1 MVVLWRRYEDF
12 ISESRP
18 SGLRAMVPF
27 RRADCSGGRTHHALY
42 SMTRFS
48 HDLELAKWSGV
59 KSDVPERVPLESTR
73 HLCGRHRHWTCLLQ
87 RDPLQPRSSGAAR
100 TGSDHPE
107 PLSWVL
113 RIGPCK
119 DEGLER
125 SGHGKSM
132 DVAVRIYASIEQ
144 GICPRLCRFGASHI
158 NAGVHILPNIHGH
171 GVGFTP
177 WRAAN

>member
-12 ISESRP
+12 ISGSRP

-27 RRADCSGGRTHHALY
+27 RRTDCSGGRTHHALY

-119 DEGLER
+119 DEGLKEWAWEKHGRCSTNLRINRAGNLPEIVQIRCVAYQCR
-125 SGHGKSM
+125 SPPSSKHPWTWCR
-132 DVAVRIYASIEQ
+132 VYAMA
-144 GICPRLCRFGASHI
+144 CC
-158 NAGVHILPNIHGH
+158 
-171 GVGFTP
+171 
-177 WRAAN
+177 

>member
-107 PLSWVL
+107 PLDWEL
-113 RIGPCK
+113 RIVPCK
-119 DEGLER
+119 DVVW
-125 SGHGKSM
+125 K
-132 DVAVRIYASIEQ
+132 
-144 GICPRLCRFGASHI
+144 
-158 NAGVHILPNIHGH
+158 
-171 GVGFTP
+171 GVGIGKKHGRCSTNLQIN
-177 WRAAN
+177 RAGRASTIVQIRCVAYQCRSPPLSKHP